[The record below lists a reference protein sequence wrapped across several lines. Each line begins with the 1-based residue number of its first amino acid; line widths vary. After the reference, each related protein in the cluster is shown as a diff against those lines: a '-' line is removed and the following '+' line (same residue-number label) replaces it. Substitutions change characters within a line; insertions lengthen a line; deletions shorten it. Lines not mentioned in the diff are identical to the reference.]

1 MSKLASVLFYLVLIV
16 PVIYVG
22 SAGAEDDDIQASVY
36 LVFDPDT
43 GEFVMVDDASITAQ
57 HKAQQDQEAIDSVV
71 ETADGPSESRTT
83 WMIGAAAALVDA
95 AARAASTRPDTGI
108 WQARATPS
116 SKASCSFER
125 WPGTARITE

>member
-1 MSKLASVLFYLVLIV
+1 MSKLASVLFCLVLIV

-43 GEFVMVDDASITAQ
+43 GEFVTVDDASITAQ
-57 HKAQQDQEAIDSVV
+57 HTAQQDQEAIDSVV

-83 WMIGAAAALVDA
+83 WMIGAALMVILLGGAV
-95 AARAASTRPDTGI
+95 
-108 WQARATPS
+108 W
-116 SKASCSFER
+116 SKR
-125 WPGTARITE
+125 NRQLLD

>member
-1 MSKLASVLFYLVLIV
+1 MSKLASVLFCLVLIV

-22 SAGAEDDDIQASVY
+22 SAGAEDDDTQASVY

-43 GEFVMVDDASITAQ
+43 GEFVTVDDASITAQ

-83 WMIGAAAALVDA
+83 WMIGAALIVILLGGAV
-95 AARAASTRPDTGI
+95 
-108 WQARATPS
+108 W
-116 SKASCSFER
+116 SKR
-125 WPGTARITE
+125 NRQLLD